1 MSSMDRPSYTE
12 IDGRIATIIQ
22 QRNAALDQAIL
33 LGGAVAKLE
42 QELKER
48 NEKLAE
54 LLKQIEVKK

>member
-1 MSSMDRPSYTE
+1 MSDRPSYTE

-42 QELKER
+42 QELRER
-48 NEKLAE
+48 DAQISE
-54 LLKQIEVKK
+54 LQKQIEVQK